1 MGFFV
6 CFVLCGVWFF
16 WLVWFGG
23 FFNNFGLGDS
33 LFFFFSFL
41 MELGQRTLLTTHLK
55 LDYLN
60 FPLVLICL
68 YPNITDLIQNRISYS
83 KVLICRIKKFLW
95 EGTLRRLD
103 SIVKPLKIQ

>member
-6 CFVLCGVWFF
+6 LFCVGFGFSG
-16 WLVWFGG
+16 WFG
-23 FFNNFGLGDS
+23 FGV
-33 LFFFFSFL
+33 FL
-41 MELGQRTLLTTHLK
+41 ITLVMELGQCTFLTTHLK

-83 KVLICRIKKFLW
+83 KVLICRIKKLLW
-95 EGTLRRLD
+95 EGTLRKLD